1 MEKPWFRQFWP
12 WFLILLP
19 GIVIVWTLATVVLFS
34 QNAVSLVSEDYYK
47 KGKAIN
53 QDITKLQE
61 ANALNLNAFVYNQ
74 ESTVVVAL
82 DKGKLDQFP
91 ALRVNIV
98 HRTLETQDIEMM
110 VSADA
115 QGHYRLSLD
124 VALNGPWFVKVSSFD
139 QRWILQGKVN
149 FPSTTPTPLTSL
161 E

>member
-47 KGKAIN
+47 EGKAIN

-61 ANALNLNAFVYNQ
+61 AKALNLTAFVYNQ
-74 ESTVVVAL
+74 DSTVIIAL
-82 DKGKLDQFP
+82 DKGKLEQYP

-98 HRTLETQDIEMM
+98 HRTLENKDIEIMA
-110 VSADA
+110 SADA
-115 QGHYRLSLD
+115 QGHYRISLD
-124 VALNGPWFVKVSSFD
+124 EALNGPWFVKVSSFD

-149 FPSTTPTPLTSL
+149 FPSTTPTSL
-161 E
+161 NSHE